1 MSITPERKKELI
13 EQYRRSENDTGS
25 PEVQVAVLTE
35 RIRQITSHLQSFR
48 KDHAARRGLLML
60 VGQRTRLLRYL
71 KRKDNARYRAVVA
84 SLGLRK

>member
-1 MSITPERKKELI
+1 MTAERKKEI
-13 EQYRRSENDTGS
+13 VDTHKRGENDTGS
-25 PEVQVAVLTE
+25 PEVQIALLTE
-35 RIRQITSHLQSFR
+35 RIRQITGHLQTFR

-71 KRKDNARYRAVVA
+71 RRKDVERYRAIVA